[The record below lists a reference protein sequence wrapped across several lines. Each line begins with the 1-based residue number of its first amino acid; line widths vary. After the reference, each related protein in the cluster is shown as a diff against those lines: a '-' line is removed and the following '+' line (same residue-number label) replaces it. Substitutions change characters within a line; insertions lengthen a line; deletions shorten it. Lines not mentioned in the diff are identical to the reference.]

1 MNNYLISQ
9 NGYMRGLLV
18 VTAAVLLC
26 ACTNDDVYSSA
37 EEFVASG
44 TETIVP
50 KTIETDMSTL
60 TETAEVDD
68 WDGSYKVTIALS
80 DAGSTLTGDVSRIS
94 YTETNGDL
102 VITSTKKGMEYV
114 VSGTKTD
121 GMLKIYSDNKYKLTL
136 NGVTIN
142 NNDGPAINNQ
152 GKKTLDLYLA
162 DSSINT
168 LTDGGTY
175 TTSTEDQ
182 KSTFFSEGQ
191 IVLNGTG
198 TLNITSKY
206 AGGMIT
212 DDYIILKP
220 GHQLNVTSSAGHAL
234 KGKDGVYVNGGVNN
248 LVTSADGAKALNSEN
263 RIEINGGRT
272 VAIATGTPVINGTD
286 TTSVAAVKSDSSI
299 YITAGTLNAKVTGND
314 AKAVNADYD
323 ITMTGGT
330 LNAVATGKEVNSKP
344 KAVKADGS
352 ITINGGQAYACSLY
366 GKAMDDND
374 DILTY
379 QSTATTNITTHLI
392 TIGY

>member
-1 MNNYLISQ
+1 MNKYIISQ
-9 NGYMRGLLV
+9 NGYMMGLLV
-18 VTAAVLLC
+18 AAVAVLFC

-37 EEFVASG
+37 EEFAASG

-50 KTIETDMSTL
+50 KTIEADTSTL
-60 TETAEVDD
+60 TESTEADD
-68 WDGSYKVTIALS
+68 WDGSYKVTITLN
-80 DAGSTLTGDVSRIS
+80 DLGSTLMGDVSRIS

-121 GMLKIYSDNKYKLTL
+121 GMLKIYSENKFKMTL

-162 DSSINT
+162 DGTTNT

-175 TTSTEDQ
+175 ATSTEDQ
-182 KSTFFSEGQ
+182 KGTFFSEGQ

-206 AGGMIT
+206 GGGLIT

-248 LVTSADGAKALNSEN
+248 LVTSADGAKALNSES

-272 VAIATGTPVINGTD
+272 VAIAMGTPVISGTD
-286 TTSVAAVKSDSSI
+286 TTSVSAVKSDSSI

-352 ITINGGQAYACSLY
+352 ITVNGGNAYACSLY
-366 GKAMDDND
+366 GKAMDDSD
-374 DILTY
+374 GTITY
-379 QSTATTNITTHLI
+379 QSTAAASITTHLI